1 MNSGFDTARTDADG
15 QDTDRPMIKN
25 ENVIVEP
32 EKRVS
37 EMVRK
42 FDSTEVQ
49 ERKSSQI
56 SVKHE
61 REIEK
66 INQMEKDSQAP

>member
-25 ENVIVEP
+25 DNVIVEP

-42 FDSTEVQ
+42 FDSTDVKE
-49 ERKSSQI
+49 KKLSQV
-56 SVKHE
+56 SNKHE
-61 REIEK
+61 RDIEK
-66 INQMEKDSQAP
+66 MT